1 METLVLSD
9 RCPGDIQAAGAI
21 LRRGG
26 LVAIPTETVYG
37 LAANALDGDAVK
49 KIYQAKGRPSDNPLI
64 VHISDPA
71 QLPPLVQE
79 VPESAKKLAAAFW
92 PGPLTIILPKSD
104 RIPRETSGGLDT
116 VAVRC
121 PSHPTARAVIDAAEV
136 PLAAPSA
143 NLSGRPSPTT
153 FHHVQEDLTG
163 RVDALLDGGDC
174 DVGVESTVLTLATPV
189 PRLLRP
195 GGVTLSQLRNVLGEV
210 EVDPAVLHRMR
221 AGQRAASPGMKY
233 KHYSPKA
240 EVVIVDAAPQEYVE
254 YVNQRGDGW
263 ALCFEED
270 APFLQVPA
278 LAYGSRYDSASQAHR
293 LFEAL
298 HGLDEAGAV
307 KAYAAMPRKRG
318 VGLAVYN
325 RLIRAAA
332 FQVINPKERHIL
344 GLTGPTGAGKSTA
357 AQVLRDRDWLV
368 VDCDQ
373 ATRSPLVYDG
383 SCLAELSTAF
393 GPQVLRDGML
403 DRAELARRAFSSEEA
418 RTRLG
423 EITFPRI
430 LRYVRKLLEEGE
442 AQGYR
447 QLALDAPTLLEAGL
461 DSICSRVLVVNAPK
475 EERLA
480 RILRRDGLT
489 QEAALRRL
497 EAQPSP
503 EFYTS
508 RADFLVENGPG
519 TDMKAALA
527 PFLEELEQELEN
539 PSL

>member
-1 METLVLSD
+1 M
-9 RCPGDIQAAGAI
+9 
-21 LRRGG
+21 
-26 LVAIPTETVYG
+26 
-37 LAANALDGDAVK
+37 
-49 KIYQAKGRPSDNPLI
+49 
-64 VHISDPA
+64 
-71 QLPPLVQE
+71 
-79 VPESAKKLAAAFW
+79 
-92 PGPLTIILPKSD
+92 
-104 RIPRETSGGLDT
+104 
-116 VAVRC
+116 
-121 PSHPTARAVIDAAEV
+121 
-136 PLAAPSA
+136 
-143 NLSGRPSPTT
+143 
-153 FHHVQEDLTG
+153 
-163 RVDALLDGGDC
+163 
-174 DVGVESTVLTLATPV
+174 
-189 PRLLRP
+189 
-195 GGVTLSQLRNVLGEV
+195 
-210 EVDPAVLHRMR
+210 
-221 AGQRAASPGMKY
+221 
-233 KHYSPKA
+233 
-240 EVVIVDAAPQEYVE
+240 
-254 YVNQRGDGW
+254 
-263 ALCFEED
+263 
-270 APFLQVPA
+270 
-278 LAYGSRYDSASQAHR
+278 
-293 LFEAL
+293 
-298 HGLDEAGAV
+298 
-307 KAYAAMPRKRG
+307 
-318 VGLAVYN
+318 
-325 RLIRAAA
+325 
-332 FQVINPKERHIL
+332 
-344 GLTGPTGAGKSTA
+344 
-357 AQVLRDRDWLV
+357 

-383 SCLAELSTAF
+383 PCLTELSTAF
-393 GPQVLRDGML
+393 GPQVLRDGVL

-442 AQGYR
+442 ARGYR

>member
-1 METLVLSD
+1 MSTS
-9 RCPGDIQAAGAI
+9 A
-21 LRRGG
+21 
-26 LVAIPTETVYG
+26 T
-37 LAANALDGDAVK
+37 
-49 KIYQAKGRPSDNPLI
+49 RPNCRPWYT
-64 VHISDPA
+64 
-71 QLPPLVQE
+71 E

-210 EVDPAVLHRMR
+210 EVDPAVLHRMK

-332 FQVINPKERHIL
+332 FQVINPKGRHIL

-357 AQVLRDRDWLV
+357 AQVLRDRGWLV

-383 SCLAELSTAF
+383 PCLAELSTAF

-442 AQGYR
+442 ARGYR
-447 QLALDAPTLLEAGL
+447 QSGPGRPHPAGSGAGFHLFPRVGRERPQGGAAGPHPAAGRSDPRGGPAPVG
-461 DSICSRVLVVNAPK
+461 S
-475 EERLA
+475 
-480 RILRRDGLT
+480 
-489 QEAALRRL
+489 AALSGIL
-497 EAQPSP
+497 HQPGGLPGGERPRHGHEGGLGPLLGGIGTRIGEP
-503 EFYTS
+503 EPMKKGC
-508 RADFLVENGPG
+508 LV
-519 TDMKAALA
+519 ALA
-527 PFLEELEQELEN
+527 CLPFSWRRGQCFSV
-539 PSL
+539 PGW

>member
-1 METLVLSD
+1 MQKQKIVIAL
-9 RCPGDIQAAGAI
+9 
-21 LRRGG
+21 GG
-26 LVAIPTETVYG
+26 
-37 LAANALDGDAVK
+37 NALGNTPK
-49 KIYQAKGRPSDNPLI
+49 EQQERIDN
-64 VHISDPA
+64 
-71 QLPPLVQE
+71 
-79 VPESAKKLAAAFW
+79 
-92 PGPLTIILPKSD
+92 
-104 RIPRETSGGLDT
+104 
-116 VAVRC
+116 
-121 PSHPTARAVIDAAEV
+121 
-136 PLAAPSA
+136 AAPALIGLIKQGHEIIISHGNGPQVGMISKA
-143 NLSGRPSPTT
+143 FEIGARHDSGICPMELMECTAMS
-153 FHHVQEDLTG
+153 QGYIGIDLQNAIKYELYK
-163 RVDALLDGGDC
+163 RNM
-174 DVGVESTVLTLATPV
+174 DVKVSTI
-189 PRLLRP
+189 
-195 GGVTLSQLRNVLGEV
+195 LSQV
-210 EVDPAVLHRMR
+210 EVDPAVLHRMK

-298 HGLDEAGAV
+298 HGLDEAGVASR
-307 KAYAAMPRKRG
+307 AYARLPRKRG

-332 FQVINPKERHIL
+332 FQVINPKGRHIL

-357 AQVLRDRDWLV
+357 AQVLRDRGWLV

-383 SCLAELSTAF
+383 PCLAELSTAF

-489 QEAALRRL
+489 PEAALRRL